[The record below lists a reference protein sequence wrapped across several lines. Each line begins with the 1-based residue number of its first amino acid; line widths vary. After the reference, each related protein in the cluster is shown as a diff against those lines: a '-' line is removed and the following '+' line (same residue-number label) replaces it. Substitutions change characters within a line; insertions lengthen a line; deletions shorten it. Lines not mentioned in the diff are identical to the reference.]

1 MGKLAIDPNRKLA
14 FIANKQSG
22 QYAIY
27 DDDYQRWAPVIKSMS
42 DKYGVPE
49 DLIHSVLTQE
59 SEYGNMPKAG
69 TNVMQVSDQAITEMN
84 KPYFR
89 NKYGFKPMSTKFKT
103 KEEGLEA
110 GVRYLAWIRDHGA
123 GSKGGIDINDTFAVG
138 KKYNGRDSY
147 GRNMETMV
155 KQFGAYRQPKPAPDL
170 TSKLVDIPPTTKPLN
185 VNLMSGNG
193 NPYVRPATLPGLN
206 MPIRQGM

>member
-1 MGKLAIDPNRKLA
+1 MGKSKVDPSRKVALVV
-14 FIANKQSG
+14 NKQSG
-22 QYAIY
+22 EFPIY
-27 DDDYQRWAPVIKSMS
+27 EDDYNKWSPVIKTLSE
-42 DKYGVPE
+42 KYGVPE
-49 DLIHSVLTQE
+49 DLIHSVLAQE
-59 SEYGNMPKAG
+59 SEYGNMSKAG
-69 TNVMQVSDQAITEMN
+69 NNIMQVTPIAVKEMN
-84 KPYFR
+84 KPYFI
-89 NKYGFKPMSTKFKT
+89 NKYGYAPISANFKT

-123 GSKGGIDINDTFAVG
+123 KGGKAIDVNDTFAIG
-138 KKYNGRDSY
+138 KKYNGGDSY

-170 TSKLVDIPPTTKPLN
+170 TSKLVSIPPTTKPLN

-206 MPIRQGM
+206 MPVRQGM